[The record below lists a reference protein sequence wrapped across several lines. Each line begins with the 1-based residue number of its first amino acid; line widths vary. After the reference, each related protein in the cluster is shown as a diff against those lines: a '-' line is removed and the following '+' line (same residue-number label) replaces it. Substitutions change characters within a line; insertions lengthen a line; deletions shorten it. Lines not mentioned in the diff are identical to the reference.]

1 MPIVMVLASF
11 PNSRIKPRPA
21 RTTGD
26 TQIQTLAAGP
36 GVTQILPANANRVN
50 ALVRNLS
57 TSLNLYYGYDNA
69 IDGSPGPQGGF
80 LLSPLQSVVLDD
92 PRAIFM
98 FNGNG
103 VTVDIDIDE
112 GSG

>member
-1 MPIVMVLASF
+1 MAILLDLASF

-26 TQIQTLAAGP
+26 TEIVSVP
-36 GVTQILPANANRVN
+36 GGSIVTQILAANANRVN

-57 TSLNLYYGYDNA
+57 TTDSVYYGYDNA
-69 IDGSPGPQGGF
+69 IDGSVGPQGGF

-92 PRAIFM
+92 PRAIYV
-98 FNGNG
+98 FNGNVG
-103 VTVDIDIDE
+103 AVDIDIDE

>member
-26 TQIQTLAAGP
+26 TQIQTLPAGP
-36 GVTQILPANANRVN
+36 GVTLVLAANVNRTN
-50 ALVRNLS
+50 ALIRNLS
-57 TSLNLYYGYDNA
+57 TSLNIYYGYDA
-69 IDGSPGPQGGF
+69 SIDGSPGAQGGF
-80 LLSPLQSVVLDD
+80 LLSPLQTVSLDD
-92 PRAIFM
+92 PRAIYIY
-98 FNGNG
+98 NGNS